1 MRAGRKDRRIEIQAL
16 TESKGDDGSDVQTW
30 ALYKEVWAM
39 TMPSAGREPYN
50 SNQFVS
56 EIDTLF
62 RIDYISGISPK
73 THRIIYSGKT
83 YDIFSVL
90 EIEGRNQTLEIG
102 AKAQG
107 V

>member
-1 MRAGRKDRRIEIQAL
+1 MRAGRKDKRIEIQAL
-16 TESKGDDGSDVQTW
+16 TEGKGDYGADTETW
-30 ALYKEVWAM
+30 TLYKEVWAIM
-39 TMPSAGREPYN
+39 IPIGGREPYV
-50 SNQFVS
+50 SNQFTS
-56 EIDTLF
+56 ELDTLF

-73 THRIIYSGKT
+73 TYRIKYKGLV
-83 YDIFSVL
+83 YDIYSVL

>member
-1 MRAGRKDRRIEIQAL
+1 MRAGRKNRRIEIQAL
-16 TESKGDDGSDVQTW
+16 TESKGDYGADTETW

-39 TMPSAGREPYN
+39 VIPSAGREPYS

-56 EIDTLF
+56 EVDTLF
-62 RIDYISGISPK
+62 RIDYINGISPK
-73 THRIIYSGKT
+73 THRIKYKGVV
-83 YDIFSVL
+83 YDIFSSL
-90 EIEGRNQTLEIG
+90 PIEGMNQTLEIG